1 MRGMKPSRLSNL
13 LFLFAGALSVGVVV
27 VLLAVAGVI
36 DDDEQ
41 AAAPAATATALPTS
55 ASAAEASGSRPA
67 SVADIYARVSK
78 AVVFISAQSDSAPAT
93 PLDPNGGG
101 GSSASGSG
109 FVVDADGTI
118 VTNEHVVDGA
128 STLRVRFGEDGKPI
142 RARLVGADP
151 STDIAV
157 LKIDP
162 KDVEGGIETLP
173 LGTSEGLRPGVPT
186 IAIGS
191 PFGLSGTVT
200 TGIVSALDREIR
212 SPNGFTISNVI
223 QTDAAINPGNSGG
236 PLLDAQGRA
245 IGVNSQIATNG
256 QAAAN
261 SGVGFAVPI
270 DTVREVVP
278 VLKRDGKIERPYLGV
293 STTDATGSAGGA
305 VVGDVVARGPA
316 DRAGLRARDRVI
328 EVDGKRVS
336 EAADVSAAIAS
347 RKPGDEVQITYVRG
361 SDERTATVKLG
372 TRPDQPAGQ
381 QP

>member
-1 MRGMKPSRLSNL
+1 MKPSRASNL
-13 LFLFAGALSVGVVV
+13 FFLFAGALSVGVVV
-27 VLLAVAGVI
+27 VLLALAGVI

-41 AAAPAATATALPTS
+41 AAPPAATPLPTT
-55 ASAAEASGSRPA
+55 ASAAEASGSRPS

-78 AVVFISAQSDSAPAT
+78 AVVFISAEREGSAPSV
-93 PLDPNGGG
+93 LDPRGGQ
-101 GSSASGSG
+101 SASGSG
-109 FVVDADGTI
+109 FVVDKDGTI
-118 VTNEHVVDGA
+118 VTNQHVVDGA
-128 STLRVRFGEDGKPI
+128 GTLRVRFGEDGEPI
-142 RARLVGADP
+142 PARLVGEDP
-151 STDIAV
+151 SSDIAV
-157 LKIDP
+157 LKIDAA
-162 KDVEGGIETLP
+162 DVEGGIQILE
-173 LGTSEGLRPGVPT
+173 LGTSKGLRPGVPT

-200 TGIVSALDREIR
+200 TGIVSALGREIR

-256 QAAAN
+256 NAAAN

-270 DTVREVVP
+270 DTVKQVVP

-305 VVGDVVARGPA
+305 VIGDVVARGPA
-316 DRAGLRARDRVI
+316 DRGGLQVRDRIV
-328 EVDGKRVS
+328 EVDGKRIT
-336 EAADVSAAIAS
+336 EAADVSTAIAAA
-347 RKPGDEVQITYVRG
+347 KPGDRVEIRYVRG
-361 SDERTATVKLG
+361 SDERTATVELG